1 MQHLS
6 EKQFEDYSRQQ
17 LQASELLT
25 VTDHIGECDECRRR
39 IESGVNTDAA
49 FFALRAEIFH
59 EVAEPDPHLTTEQIA
74 EYVDKNLS
82 GEELLVYDDHLA
94 ACGRCALAVED
105 MRNFRN
111 EIAPSLDRQYDPV
124 PTPAATESWWRR
136 TQTTL
141 FSLFRLSPIPAFGG
155 AALAVVLL
163 AVISWLMLRK
173 QSERYPAREIA
184 VAPAPTSQP
193 SSVPSPVPSAT
204 GPTALV
210 AQLNDGERPLTL
222 DREGRL
228 SGADNLPSNYQNMLK
243 KALVSQR
250 IERSSQ
256 LKELTQRS
264 SSLMGSSNVRTE
276 FSLIDPVGTVLLT
289 DRPTF
294 RWSSMEGASYVVEVY
309 DSKFNLLAKSLQLTN
324 NSWTMPQSLARG
336 EIYSW
341 QVKAAKD
348 GQEFTS
354 PRPPAPQAKFRVL
367 DQTKA
372 NELAK
377 AKRTYGSSHLT
388 LALLYADAGLLKE
401 SEQQLR
407 ILLKANPNSEIVRN
421 LLRQVQTLQRD

>member
-25 VTDHIGECDECRRR
+25 VTDHLSECDECRRR
-39 IESGVNTDAA
+39 IESGMNTDAA
-49 FFALRAEIFH
+49 FFALRAEIFR
-59 EVAEPDPHLTTEQIA
+59 EAAEPAPHLTTEQIA

-82 GEELLVYDDHLA
+82 GEELQVCNDHLA
-94 ACGRCALAVED
+94 ACDRCALAVED
-105 MRNFRN
+105 VRNFRN
-111 EIAPSLDRQYDPV
+111 EIAPSLDRQYDPR
-124 PTPAATESWWRR
+124 PTSAPTESR

-141 FSLFRLSPIPAFGG
+141 FPLFRLSPIPAFGG
-155 AALAVVLL
+155 AALAVILL
-163 AVISWLMLRK
+163 AIIGWYMFRK
-173 QSERYPAREIA
+173 QSEQHPAQEIA

-204 GPTALV
+204 EPAPLV
-210 AQLNDGERPLTL
+210 VQLNDGEVVLTL
-222 DREGRL
+222 DREGKL
-228 SGADNLPSNYQNMLK
+228 SGADNLPSSYQNMVK

-264 SSLMGSSNVRTE
+264 SSLMGSSNVRAE

-289 DRPTF
+289 DRPEF
-294 RWSSMEGASYVVEVY
+294 RWSSLEGASYVVEVY
-309 DSKFNLLAKSLQLTN
+309 DSKFNLAAKSLQLAT
-324 NSWTMPQSLARG
+324 NSWTTPQSLARG

-354 PRPPAPQAKFRVL
+354 PRPPAPQAKFGVL

-377 AKRTYGSSHLT
+377 AKRAYGSSHLT

-407 ILLKANPNSEIVRN
+407 ILLKANPNSELVRN
-421 LLRQVQTLQRD
+421 LLRQVQTLQKK